1 MKNKEKITRYK
12 DRKKSDDILKSK
24 SNLPEACNQFGN
36 LRVFNGQNLTPE
48 PLKKP
53 FISTPKIIL
62 SEAELKVLT
71 KHPGFALRNMMDKEQ
86 FMAEVE
92 KGLVKESF
100 CPLRLQFYL

>member
-1 MKNKEKITRYK
+1 M
-12 DRKKSDDILKSK
+12 
-24 SNLPEACNQFGN
+24 
-36 LRVFNGQNLTPE
+36 FNGQNLRPE

-92 KGLVKESF
+92 KGLVKESYGRIGKVEDKGEVVEEV
-100 CPLRLQFYL
+100 PTTEEEKQAEMDAKWLEKKSSLH

>member
-24 SNLPEACNQFGN
+24 SNLPEACKQFGN

-53 FISTPKIIL
+53 FISTPKITL

-71 KHPGFALRNMMDKEQ
+71 KHPKFALRIMLDKE
-86 FMAEVE
+86 
-92 KGLVKESF
+92 
-100 CPLRLQFYL
+100 